1 MNRLTSIFKL
11 LSDETRLRMLVLL
24 YQEELC
30 VCQLSGI
37 LDAPQPR
44 VSQNLAKFRDLDLVT
59 DVRSEKYVYYSLKR
73 DNKTLMRILD
83 DITSEMDSQP
93 RLLLDRKGLAGKEI
107 YLAQCGDK
115 CGI

>member
-1 MNRLTSIFKL
+1 MNRLTNIFKL
-11 LSDETRLRMLVLL
+11 LSDETRLRMLMLL
-24 YQEELC
+24 YQDEMC

-44 VSQNLAKFRDLDLVT
+44 ISQNLAKFRDLSLVD

-73 DNKTLMRILD
+73 ENLTLMRILE
-83 DITSEMDSQP
+83 DIMRDIDAYPQLSK
-93 RLLLDRKGLAGKEI
+93 DRKGLADKEI

-115 CGI
+115 CGN